1 MGYHPVL
8 IMRYL
13 STTISLLLLLAIIAL
28 SCKKWVD
35 APPVDDPRLT
45 NPYCND
51 PDAVNYN
58 WGFPGKPDNTV
69 CFYPSDVFAGNYMLH
84 DTVTK
89 DDLFIS
95 ADSMPLTIVKLS
107 KRGIRIE
114 GLCPAGATLLG
125 SAGAE
130 YFASLD
136 TTVGD
141 SLTLY
146 PGQFF
151 CRHQDTVTGFL
162 YRDKVDSSLM
172 YLNFSVRS
180 DTGTTTHKG
189 RAIKK

>member
-1 MGYHPVL
+1 
-8 IMRYL
+8 MRYL
-13 STTISLLLLLAIIAL
+13 STSISLLLLVVVVAL

-35 APPVDDPRLT
+35 PAPVDDPRLT

-51 PDAVNYN
+51 PEAVNYN

-69 CFYPSDVFAGNYMLH
+69 CFYPSDVFAGSYMLH
-84 DTVTK
+84 DTVSK

-107 KRGIRIE
+107 KRGIRLE
-114 GLCPAGATLLG
+114 GLCPAGEKLLA
-125 SAGAE
+125 SAGAQ
-130 YFASLD
+130 YFATLD

-151 CRHQDTVTGFL
+151 CRNQDTVTGYL

-172 YLNFSVRS
+172 YLEFSVRS
-180 DTGTTTHKG
+180 DTGTTRHRG
-189 RAIKK
+189 RARKKP

>member
-1 MGYHPVL
+1 
-8 IMRYL
+8 MRYL
-13 STTISLLLLLAIIAL
+13 RISISFLLLAAIVAL

-35 APPVDDPRLT
+35 PAPVDDPRIT

-51 PDAVNYN
+51 PEAVNYN

-69 CFYPSDVFAGNYMLH
+69 CFYPSDVFAGRYKVH
-84 DTVTK
+84 DTVSK

-95 ADSMPLTIVKLS
+95 ADSMMMTIVKLS
-107 KRGIRIE
+107 NRDIRLE
-114 GLCPAGATLLG
+114 GLCPSGTALLATAGAQYNAT
-125 SAGAE
+125 
-130 YFASLD
+130 LD

-151 CRHQDTVTGFL
+151 CRHQDTVTGVL

-172 YLNFSVRS
+172 YMEFSVRS
-180 DTGTTTHKG
+180 DTGTTRHKA
-189 RAIKK
+189 RAIKQR